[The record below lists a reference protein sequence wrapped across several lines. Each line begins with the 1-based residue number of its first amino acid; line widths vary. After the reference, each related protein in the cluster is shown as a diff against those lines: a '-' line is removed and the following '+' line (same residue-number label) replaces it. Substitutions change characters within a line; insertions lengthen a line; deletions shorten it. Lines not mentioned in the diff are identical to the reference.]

1 MRDYKDEMQREAERL
16 VEERYGEDVDFY
28 DLGEDEKY
36 NTFRKAEVN
45 WASDRAAAAEDLYD
59 RLTGN

>member
-1 MRDYKDEMQREAERL
+1 MQMEAERL

-36 NTFRKAEVN
+36 NIFREAEEN
-45 WASDRAAAAEDLYD
+45 WASDRATAAEDLYD

>member
-1 MRDYKDEMQREAERL
+1 MRDYKYEMQISSECL

-36 NTFRKAEVN
+36 NIFREAEEN
-45 WASDRAAAAEDLYD
+45 WASDRATAAEDLYD